1 MRPFLNAIRSL
12 ESRPTEEIA
21 YFLCLFFLG
30 LLTPSSNIAQTSL
43 TDTLSTEDLDY
54 YLVQAFNADRPTNR
68 QSINHLGIEG
78 TILANGVAVTGVLE
92 GYPAHDVGIRR
103 GDIILT
109 INGKP
114 FHPVLTLNPGASRQI
129 FEPDLTPVS
138 LRYLRNNITRT
149 SILDVVYENLYDSY
163 RTATFNS
170 VLQFNSGNKVIGYVR
185 LWAISRSTNDLSTF
199 REILSNL
206 DQCDGIILDLRSG
219 YGFLDYAHFAS
230 FLSYDEMKSTLG
242 KDTFN
247 ENTSVNTALISG
259 EIESSGSL
267 TYRRPLGILI
277 DSQTSGSSAFFASA
291 LAQLNRT
298 VVIGDTSAGKF
309 GTFHENKK
317 ITRPNGERIF
327 LYHPGPYGKQYE
339 FVNEGRG
346 LIPDQK
352 VLFPFNKNI
361 AGDIQFDTAV
371 LTLLSII

>member
-1 MRPFLNAIRSL
+1 
-12 ESRPTEEIA
+12 
-21 YFLCLFFLG
+21 
-30 LLTPSSNIAQTSL
+30 
-43 TDTLSTEDLDY
+43 
-54 YLVQAFNADRPTNR
+54 
-68 QSINHLGIEG
+68 
-78 TILANGVAVTGVLE
+78 
-92 GYPAHDVGIRR
+92 
-103 GDIILT
+103 
-109 INGKP
+109 
-114 FHPVLTLNPGASRQI
+114 
-129 FEPDLTPVS
+129 
-138 LRYLRNNITRT
+138 
-149 SILDVVYENLYDSY
+149 
-163 RTATFNS
+163 
-170 VLQFNSGNKVIGYVR
+170 
-185 LWAISRSTNDLSTF
+185 
-199 REILSNL
+199 
-206 DQCDGIILDLRSG
+206 
-219 YGFLDYAHFAS
+219 
-230 FLSYDEMKSTLG
+230 MKSTLG

-327 LYHPGPYGKQYE
+327 LYHPGPYRKQYE